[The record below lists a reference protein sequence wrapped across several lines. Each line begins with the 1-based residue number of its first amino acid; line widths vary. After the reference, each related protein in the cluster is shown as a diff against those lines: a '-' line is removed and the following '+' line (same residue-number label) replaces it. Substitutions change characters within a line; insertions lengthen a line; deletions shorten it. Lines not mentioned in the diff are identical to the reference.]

1 MSWDKKMKP
10 VKNIATN
17 RAALHN
23 FTIIEKYEAG
33 IVLTGDEVK
42 SLRTGKVNL
51 KEGFA
56 RIEHGELFLYNIHI
70 SPYSFAADKKKY
82 DATRKR
88 KLLLHKKEIN
98 KLIGKIVERGF
109 TLVPIQFYFNKRG
122 LAKVSLGVAKGKK
135 LYDKRESL
143 KKRDMQ
149 RETEKEIKIK
159 LK

>member
-1 MSWDKKMKP
+1 MIWGKKMKS

-17 RAALHN
+17 KVAFHM

-33 IVLTGDEVK
+33 IVLTGNEVK
-42 SLRTGKVNL
+42 SLRTGKANL

-56 RIEHGELFLYNIHI
+56 RIDKGELFLYNMHI
-70 SPYSFAADKKKY
+70 SPYSFATDKKKY

-88 KLLLHKKEIN
+88 KLLLHKKEIT
-98 KLIGKIVERGF
+98 KLIGKVAERGF
-109 TLVPIQFYFNKRG
+109 TLVPLQIYFNKRG

-143 KKRDMQ
+143 KKKAIQ
-149 RETEKEIKIK
+149 REEEKESKFR